1 MMKIG
6 VIVFPGSNCDH
17 DCYYALKHVSG
28 QEVQFVWHQETNI
41 AHFDALVLPGGFSY
55 GDYLRTG
62 AIARFSPVMEAVTD
76 FAESGKLVIGICN
89 GFQILCESGLLPGV
103 LMRNE
108 SLRFVCKFVHL
119 RVENDS
125 TPFTNKC
132 SRGDVLYIPVAHA
145 EGNYFS
151 DEDTVRIL
159 NENGQILFR
168 YVDHE
173 GNLTGDANPNGSL
186 ENIAGV
192 MNGQGNVMGMMPHP
206 DRCSEAI
213 LNSSDGVRIFDSMI
227 SWYNSRN

>member
-28 QEVQFVWHQETNI
+28 QEVQFVWHKETNI